1 MEEIIKKLEE
11 TDKIYG
17 AKLDDAIEALKEMDV
32 KDEQFDKLL
41 NRVSS
46 LISLKLQKE
55 NFIEEYEMRKAQKDA
70 KKEMSEFKKFI
81 SKGNVVDMAVGVI
94 IGGAFGKIVTSL
106 VNDII
111 TPAIGIIIGGLN
123 FSNLSI
129 QIGEA
134 KIMYGNFIQTVID
147 FLIIAICIFSVIR
160 IFERVKNRNKKV
172 NYQLMCK
179 NMSYPALLDALTI

>member
-1 MEEIIKKLEE
+1 MAKIEKEKINKKMKEEMKK
-11 TDKIYG
+11 
-17 AKLDDAIEALKEMDV
+17 AK
-32 KDEQFDKLL
+32 
-41 NRVSS
+41 
-46 LISLKLQKE
+46 
-55 NFIEEYEMRKAQKDA
+55 KDA

-111 TPAIGIIIGGLN
+111 TPAIGIVIGGLD

-129 QIGEA
+129 QLGDA

-147 FLIIAICIFSVIR
+147 FLIIAICIFTVIR
-160 IFERVKNRNKKV
+160 IFERLKNKNKKEEPAPEIPKKSDEV
-172 NYQLMCK
+172 LLLEEIRDLMKK
-179 NMSYPALLDALTI
+179 NVSEAEQIEVQEKTEELITKE

>member
-1 MEEIIKKLEE
+1 MAKIEKEKINKK
-11 TDKIYG
+11 
-17 AKLDDAIEALKEMDV
+17 M
-32 KDEQFDKLL
+32 KDEMK
-41 NRVSS
+41 
-46 LISLKLQKE
+46 
-55 NFIEEYEMRKAQKDA
+55 KAQKDA

-134 KIMYGNFIQTVID
+134 KIIWKFHTNSYRLFNHSYLYI
-147 FLIIAICIFSVIR
+147 LSN
-160 IFERVKNRNKKV
+160 KN
-172 NYQLMCK
+172 
-179 NMSYPALLDALTI
+179 I